1 MDRYHT
7 EKRPP
12 LLSVMLYILGLL
24 NLVFAFDVTAAD
36 KPLEKIRIAY
46 SGISGSQ
53 TPLWVAH
60 EKGFFRKY
68 GLDVQ
73 LIYIEGASLC
83 IQTLV
88 SGDVTAAAVSGAAVI
103 QSNLQGSGV
112 VMTAGF
118 LNTMD
123 YELMVS
129 SDITSPDQL
138 RGKSL
143 AVSGPGSS
151 SDFAT
156 RYTVE
161 KYGLVPDKDV
171 AIVQIGSQPARF
183 AALTSGKIQGAMVA
197 IPITAK
203 AKKMGFNE
211 LADLQMLGLEYPQNG
226 LAVTR
231 ELIGS
236 KPELVRNLTKA
247 FVEAI
252 AYFKTHQNKTLGIY
266 QKYLKTDDMDALKET
281 YEAVGLN
288 LISEKPY
295 PTIKGI
301 QIVLRQ
307 LASKD
312 PKAQGVKAEQFVDS
326 TFLTELDKSGFI
338 DRLYKPTQV
347 VATRK
352 QPRPVVPAVTAK
364 SNAPV
369 KNKTKVASIPA
380 PEAETKPAAESTTSV
395 PTTPVSAEIEV
406 DKD

>member
-1 MDRYHT
+1 
-7 EKRPP
+7 
-12 LLSVMLYILGLL
+12 
-24 NLVFAFDVTAAD
+24 
-36 KPLEKIRIAY
+36 
-46 SGISGSQ
+46 
-53 TPLWVAH
+53 
-60 EKGFFRKY
+60 
-68 GLDVQ
+68 
-73 LIYIEGASLC
+73 
-83 IQTLV
+83 
-88 SGDVTAAAVSGAAVI
+88 
-103 QSNLQGSGV
+103 
-112 VMTAGF
+112 MTAGF

-143 AVSGPGSS
+143 AASGPGSS

-197 IPITAK
+197 IPVTAK

-231 ELIGS
+231 GLIGS

-252 AYFKTHQNKTLGIY
+252 AYFKTHQNETLAIY

-281 YEAVGLN
+281 YETVGLN

-338 DRLYKPTQV
+338 RGLYKPTQV
-347 VATRK
+347 VATRER
-352 QPRPVVPAVTAK
+352 PRPVVLAVTAK

-369 KNKTKVASIPA
+369 KNKTKVAVTPA
-380 PEAETKPAAESTTSV
+380 LEAKPPAVSTTSV

>member
-1 MDRYHT
+1 
-7 EKRPP
+7 
-12 LLSVMLYILGLL
+12 MLYILGLL

-53 TPLWVAH
+53 TPLWVAY
-60 EKGFFRKY
+60 EQGFFRKY
-68 GLDVQ
+68 GLGVE
-73 LIYIEGASLC
+73 LVYIEGASLC
-83 IQTLV
+83 IQTLA

-143 AVSGPGSS
+143 AVSRPGSS

-197 IPITAK
+197 IPVTAK

-231 ELIGS
+231 GLIGS

-252 AYFKTHQNKTLGIY
+252 AYFKTHQNKTLAIY

-347 VATRK
+347 VATRE

-369 KNKTKVASIPA
+369 KNKTKVAVTPA
-380 PEAETKPAAESTTSV
+380 LEAKTEPAAVSTTSVPTSV
-395 PTTPVSAEIEV
+395 PTTPVSAKIEV

>member
-53 TPLWVAH
+53 TPLWVAY
-60 EKGFFRKY
+60 EQGFFRKY
-68 GLDVQ
+68 GLGVE
-73 LIYIEGASLC
+73 LVYIEGASLC
-83 IQTLV
+83 IQTLA

-143 AVSGPGSS
+143 AVSRPGSS

-197 IPITAK
+197 IPVTAK

-231 ELIGS
+231 GLIGS

-252 AYFKTHQNKTLGIY
+252 AYFKTHQNKTLAIY

-347 VATRK
+347 VATRE

-369 KNKTKVASIPA
+369 KNKTKVAVTPA
-380 PEAETKPAAESTTSV
+380 LEAKTEPAAVSTTSV
-395 PTTPVSAEIEV
+395 PTTPVSAKIEV